1 MLLITGAAVMALLVW
16 HTGPRLLLDMV
27 ERVGWRFAL
36 VVAIY
41 ALHVCVRG
49 VAVWRTAPAGAVP
62 FADVLRAQFSAEA
75 VEMLTFTGPFLA
87 EPTKGWLLT
96 RRGLAMPDAFA
107 AVITEHL
114 LYAVVSC
121 WLMAVA
127 ASLLILHGMLPSAVW
142 PTAVVVLILTVGFV
156 AAFAYAA
163 VTGIGLIV
171 PILRRLRPIIG
182 EPAAERAAR
191 AFEPIEGVIVRFLN
205 QRYRRVAEVIAIEVF
220 AHVMLIAEMWILVAS
235 LGFSVSRSTP
245 LIIEGGV
252 KFIGIAFA
260 FIPGQFG
267 AFEGVYVFLAQAV
280 GLPAAAGL
288 TLALVRRAR
297 SLVVAS
303 TGLVILGSQKALT
316 RRTLS

>member
-1 MLLITGAAVMALLVW
+1 MALLVW
-16 HTGPRLLLDMV
+16 STGPRLLLSLV
-27 ERVGWRFAL
+27 ERVGRRFPL
-36 VVAIY
+36 VVVIY

-49 VAVWRTAPAGAVP
+49 VAVWRTAPDGAVP
-62 FADVLRAQFSAEA
+62 FRDVLRAQFSAEA

-96 RRGLAMPDAFA
+96 RRGLGMPDAFA

-114 LYAVVSC
+114 LYAVVST
-121 WLMAVA
+121 WLMAAA
-127 ASLLILHGMLPSAVW
+127 ASLLLMHGMLPSAVW
-142 PTAVVVLILTVGFV
+142 PAAAVVLIVTIAFL

-163 VTGIGLIV
+163 VTGVGVIV
-171 PILRRLRPIIG
+171 PILRRLRLVIDAWG
-182 EPAAERAAR
+182 ADGAERAAR
-191 AFEPIEGVIVRFLN
+191 AFEPIEHAIVTFLHR
-205 QRYRRVAEVIAIEVF
+205 RYPRVAEVIAIEAF
-220 AHVMLIAEMWILVAS
+220 AQLMLIAEVWILVAS

-267 AFEGVYVFLAQAV
+267 AFEGVYAFLAHAV

-297 SLVVAS
+297 SLLVAAG
-303 TGLVILGSQKALT
+303 GLVVLSASGAVPGRSQA
-316 RRTLS
+316 